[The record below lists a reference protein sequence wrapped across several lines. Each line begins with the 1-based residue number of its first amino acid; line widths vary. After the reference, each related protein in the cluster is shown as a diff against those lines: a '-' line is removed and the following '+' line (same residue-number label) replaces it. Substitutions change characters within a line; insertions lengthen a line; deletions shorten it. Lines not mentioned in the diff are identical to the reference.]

1 MKIWIDVLRKV
12 ALLGFFIAF
21 MACST
26 EDELPQGSFNVEA
39 KINGV
44 DWKGSG
50 NSRITSLPGGF
61 KAFAIGAGATD
72 RSSFALTMT
81 EERTGTFNLAGNAVW
96 TTSDLVVHNAT
107 SGTLN
112 ITKLEGNKVSGT
124 FSFKARPALGG
135 GAEVTIT
142 DGVFTDINIM
152 R

>member
-1 MKIWIDVLRKV
+1 MKIVDLLQKV

-21 MACST
+21 MACSS
-26 EDELPQGSFNVEA
+26 EDEVPQGTLNVEA
-39 KINGV
+39 TIDGV
-44 DWKGSG
+44 AWQGSG
-50 NSRITSLPGGF
+50 NSRITSLPGGL

-96 TTSDLVVHNAT
+96 TTSGQVVHNAT
-107 SGTLN
+107 SGTLT
-112 ITKLEGNKVSGT
+112 ITKLENNLVSGT

-135 GAEVTIT
+135 GAEVTIAN
-142 DGVFTDINIM
+142 GKFTDINIM